1 MLNIPNLSPVHHK
14 RIFARK
20 FLVSLAL
27 LGAVPFSAQANLLTN
42 GSFESPSV
50 PNGNF
55 TSFSTGSVL
64 IPGWTVTGPAGTSV
78 SIVNTAFTQNGVT
91 FQAGDANQW
100 LDLTGAGVNSTE
112 GLSQVVVTTPGN
124 VYQLTYLIG
133 NTSGG
138 GAFGTASNVKVLVN
152 GLQTFSDTNSTISAT
167 SLNWGAFSHNFTAS
181 GASTTLLFQNGDPSS
196 DNSNGLD
203 NVVLLDLGPGGGTSV
218 PAPASFA
225 LILLGMGSLGLARKR
240 FKG

>member
-1 MLNIPNLSPVHHK
+1 MLNLPNSCLVRLK
-14 RIFARK
+14 QVFARK
-20 FLVSLAL
+20 FVVSLAL
-27 LGAVPFSAQANLLTN
+27 LSAIPFSAQANLLTN
-42 GSFESPSV
+42 GSFESPIA

-55 TSFSTGSVL
+55 TNFATGSVL

-78 SIVNTAFTQNGVT
+78 SIVNTAFAQNGVT

-124 VYQLTYLIG
+124 GYQLTYLIG
-133 NTSGG
+133 NTTGG
-138 GAFGTASNVKVLVN
+138 GVFGTTSNIKVLVN
-152 GLQTFSDTNSTISAT
+152 GLQTFSDTNTTISAT
-167 SLNWGAFSHNFTAS
+167 NLNWGAFSHNFTAS
-181 GASTTLLFQNGDPSS
+181 GASTTLLFQNGDPAS

-218 PAPASFA
+218 PAPASLA
-225 LILLGMGSLGLARKR
+225 LILLGMGSLGLARKS